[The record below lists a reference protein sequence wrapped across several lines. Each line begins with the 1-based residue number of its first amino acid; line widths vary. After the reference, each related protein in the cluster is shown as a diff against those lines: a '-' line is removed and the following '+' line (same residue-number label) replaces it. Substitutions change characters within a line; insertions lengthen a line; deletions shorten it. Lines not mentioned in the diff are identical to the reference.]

1 MQVDNYLRRKLELE
15 RQLNRS
21 VAVLEFERKLEEAR
35 KVSSFPERID
45 ALLRAYREAKEK
57 RAAKESVST
66 ESPKVLKEDLTQ
78 PAPSVKPSVEELRER
93 VRQFSG
99 ESTRK
104 VEIPQTRTASDE
116 ASMAMR
122 RLLEQARAYS
132 QSRQQAG
139 LIKPEPTRIS
149 PPPPSQ
155 SQAAPQ
161 PPRPVESSPGA
172 PGMQTQQPV
181 AQRVTQEDLT
191 EPRVLDPNSAYIS
204 GVFGEKRGGR
214 VHSGVDVAA
223 MPGTLMP
230 SPASGYVEVGYDPG
244 YGKFIRIIDPDRPE
258 KVWIL
263 GHVDEVLVQP
273 GTFVTIGQPVATPGT
288 EGNVKGSYPYH
299 IHYEVRVNGT
309 PVDPISEHPAFF
321 APLIPR
327 VEPYLP
333 DFSLQAFRRWLAER
347 GG

>member
-1 MQVDNYLRRKLELE
+1 MQLDNYLKRKLELE
-15 RQLNRS
+15 RQLNKS
-21 VAVLEFERKLEEAR
+21 LAVLELERKLEEAK

-45 ALLRAYREAKEK
+45 ALLRAYREAKK
-57 RAAKESVST
+57 TKESVLAQ
-66 ESPKVLKEDLTQ
+66 SPEVPKEDLTQ
-78 PAPSVKPSVEELRER
+78 PAPTVQPSVESLRER

-104 VEIPQTRTASDE
+104 VEISKPKMSFDE
-116 ASMAMR
+116 ASATMR
-122 RLLEQARAYS
+122 RLLEQARAYA

-139 LIKPEPTRIS
+139 LIKPEEAGIL

-161 PPRPVESSPGA
+161 PIPRPAASSPGA
-172 PGMQTQQPV
+172 PGMQAPQPV
-181 AQRVTQEDLT
+181 VRLTPEDLT
-191 EPRVLDPNSAYIS
+191 EPRVLDPNSTYIS
-204 GVFGEKRGGR
+204 GVFGERRGNR
-214 VHSGVDVAA
+214 FHAGVDVAA

-230 SPASGYVEVGYDPG
+230 SPASGYVEIGYDPG

-263 GHVDEVLVQP
+263 GHINDVLVQP
-273 GTFVTIGQPVATPGT
+273 GTFVTIGQPIATPGT
-288 EGNVKGSYPYH
+288 EGNVKGSNPYH
-299 IHYEVRVNGT
+299 IHYEVRIGGA
-309 PVDPISEHPAFF
+309 PVDPIAEHPAFF

-333 DFSLQAFRRWLAER
+333 DFSLQAFRKWLAER